1 VNVRIID
8 RNLLILIYSFSL
20 ARATASTVPKTAWN
34 NPPKSPTTV
43 LGRSQ
48 SEYPTP
54 TEAISQL
61 SLESGSTSGARSQ
74 TTRPTYQRRILR
86 SAVPDSAVLAP
97 IRRPAEYGKAGKP
110 TQIYTNHFRVS
121 IDDAIINQY
130 DIEIT
135 MIRRDGK
142 SCGARKNERWETLQQ
157 LAKREKNFPIA
168 W

>member
-43 LGRSQ
+43 SGRSQ

-86 SAVPDSAVLAP
+86 SAVPDSAVLA
-97 IRRPAEYGKAGKP
+97 
-110 TQIYTNHFRVS
+110 
-121 IDDAIINQY
+121 IINQY